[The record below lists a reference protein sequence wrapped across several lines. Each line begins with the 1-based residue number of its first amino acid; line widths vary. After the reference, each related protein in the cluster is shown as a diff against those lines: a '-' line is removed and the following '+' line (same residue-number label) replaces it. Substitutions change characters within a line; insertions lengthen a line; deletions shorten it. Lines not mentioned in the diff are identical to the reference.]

1 MPIIFEK
8 MENKTVTANDQK
20 KILLSNEQKGSKGL
34 LHVVGWVGVIISI
47 PFFLWVPLGFTD
59 LVPSMIDIFG
69 LVGLRIPAGIT
80 IAGLLI
86 AAIGFHRD

>member
-1 MPIIFEK
+1 MPIILEK
-8 MENKTVTANDQK
+8 MENKTVTAND
-20 KILLSNEQKGSKGL
+20 EQKGSKGL
-34 LHVVGWVGVIISI
+34 LHVVGWVGVIMSI

>member
-1 MPIIFEK
+1 
-8 MENKTVTANDQK
+8 MENKTVTAND
-20 KILLSNEQKGSKGL
+20 EQKGNKGL
-34 LHVVGWVGVIISI
+34 LHVVGWVGVIMSI